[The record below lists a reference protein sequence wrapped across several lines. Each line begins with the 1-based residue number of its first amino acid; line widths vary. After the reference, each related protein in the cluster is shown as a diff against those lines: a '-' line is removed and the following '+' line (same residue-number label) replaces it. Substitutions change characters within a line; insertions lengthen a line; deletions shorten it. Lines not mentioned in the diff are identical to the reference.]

1 MNINDISYGCRFTD
15 EKYAIFS
22 EKELSE
28 IKVLTEEEAKNS
40 WYKYCDNEILELSYF
55 VKDIVAH
62 KLHFLI
68 NDCSWGDEL
77 GETKTKQLLKTEL
90 RQYEDGYI
98 NVCYESKKAL
108 RVSTKLFC
116 DRWNDFCYPSDSL
129 ILDLGDRALLYY
141 EDLIYYLEKKMV

>member
-1 MNINDISYGCRFTD
+1 MNINDFSYGCRFTD

-28 IKVLTEEEAKNS
+28 IKVLKEEEAKNS

-62 KLHFLI
+62 KLPFLT

-141 EDLIYYLEKKMV
+141 EDLIYYLEKK

>member
-1 MNINDISYGCRFTD
+1 MNINDFSYGCRFTD

-28 IKVLTEEEAKNS
+28 IKILTEEEAKNS

-55 VKDIVAH
+55 VKDIVAR
-62 KLHFLI
+62 KLPFLL

-141 EDLIYYLEKKMV
+141 EDLIYYLEKK